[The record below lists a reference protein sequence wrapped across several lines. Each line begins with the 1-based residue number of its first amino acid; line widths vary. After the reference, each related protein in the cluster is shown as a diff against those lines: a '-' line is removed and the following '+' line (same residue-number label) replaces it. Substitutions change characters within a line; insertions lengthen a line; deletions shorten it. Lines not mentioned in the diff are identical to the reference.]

1 MQNQHTIRFIH
12 RLSASLLAAFLFVH
26 IANHLV
32 ALHSVEAHQAFM
44 AAARMVYRASV
55 IEPLLL
61 AAVVVQGATGVLQL
75 RAGWGRRRNFWSR
88 LQALS
93 GAYLL
98 FFLIN
103 HVVGILIVRYFG
115 LDSDFHAAAVLLT
128 TSPLPVFYVP
138 YYSLGVAAAFAHIA
152 CAVHFMPGRTGES
165 GDPIAAGILVIGIVF
180 SALTVAAFSGAFY
193 EIDVPHAYSDA
204 VARFF

>member
-1 MQNQHTIRFIH
+1 MQNQDTIRFVH
-12 RLSASLLAAFLFVH
+12 RLSAGLLAAFLLAH

-44 AAARMVYRASV
+44 SAARKVYRAPI

-61 AAVVVQGATGVLQL
+61 SSIVVQSVTGVLQL
-75 RAGWGRRRNFWSR
+75 RAGWGRRRDFWSR

-93 GAYLL
+93 GGYLL

-103 HVVGILIVRYFG
+103 HVAGILIVRYFG
-115 LDSDFHAAAVLLT
+115 LDSDFYAAAVLLT
-128 TSPLPVFYVP
+128 TSPLPIFYVP

-152 CAVHFMPGRTGES
+152 CALHSHGS
-165 GDPIAAGILVIGIVF
+165 GYPTAAGILVVGIVI
-180 SALTVAAFSGAFY
+180 ATLTVAAFSGAFY
-193 EIDVPHAYSDA
+193 DIQIPQAYRDA
-204 VARFF
+204 IARLF